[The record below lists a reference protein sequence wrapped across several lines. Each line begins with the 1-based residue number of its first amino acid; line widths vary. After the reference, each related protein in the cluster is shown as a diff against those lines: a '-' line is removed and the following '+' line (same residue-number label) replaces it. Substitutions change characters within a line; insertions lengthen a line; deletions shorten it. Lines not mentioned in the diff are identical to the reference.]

1 MKHKF
6 ILFILSI
13 FLVFWTSA
21 CQNSSPVD
29 GSMAALDKMDLASL
43 KSLLAKKKASM
54 SQLKMEIDSIANRME
69 VLDPTM
75 NNKKTQRVTILPVKD
90 TVFRQFITVQ
100 GLLEADE
107 IVSVNA
113 ETGGRLIKL
122 TIDEGDYVKKGDL
135 VGVLDMEQLTKQQ
148 AEIEKS
154 YELAQE
160 VYERQKRLWDQNI
173 GSEIQYLQAKNE
185 KERLEKSLE
194 TLTYQQSQGKIY
206 APVSGVV
213 DVVGIREGELV
224 SPGASIAIILD
235 VRQLIATADVPENY
249 LGSAHLGDD
258 VTVRFPSLDV
268 ETQGR
273 ISLIGSKID
282 KSNRT
287 FKIEVKVGRVAKN
300 LKPNMLTE
308 ITLNISTVKDV
319 ITIPINIVQQEING
333 NKYLM
338 VVDRNN
344 GTLVARKVYIT
355 TGETNDREAIVT
367 QGLSPGDEVI
377 LIGGRTVTE
386 GSPLEILD
394 NSVLSLD
401 SNLGGQ

>member
-1 MKHKF
+1 
-6 ILFILSI
+6 
-13 FLVFWTSA
+13 
-21 CQNSSPVD
+21 
-29 GSMAALDKMDLASL
+29 
-43 KSLLAKKKASM
+43 
-54 SQLKMEIDSIANRME
+54 
-69 VLDPTM
+69 
-75 NNKKTQRVTILPVKD
+75 
-90 TVFRQFITVQ
+90 
-100 GLLEADE
+100 
-107 IVSVNA
+107 
-113 ETGGRLIKL
+113 
-122 TIDEGDYVKKGDL
+122 
-135 VGVLDMEQLTKQQ
+135 
-148 AEIEKS
+148 
-154 YELAQE
+154 
-160 VYERQKRLWDQNI
+160 
-173 GSEIQYLQAKNE
+173 
-185 KERLEKSLE
+185 
-194 TLTYQQSQGKIY
+194 
-206 APVSGVV
+206 
-213 DVVGIREGELV
+213 
-224 SPGASIAIILD
+224 
-235 VRQLIATADVPENY
+235 
-249 LGSAHLGDD
+249 
-258 VTVRFPSLDV
+258 LDV

>member
-1 MKHKF
+1 MKHRS
-6 ILFILSI
+6 IIFILSI
-13 FLVFWTSA
+13 FFVFWTTA
-21 CQNSSPVD
+21 CQNSGSVD
-29 GSMAALDKMDLASL
+29 ADMQALDKMDLASL

-54 SQLKMEIDSIANRME
+54 SQLKVEVDSIVSRME

-90 TVFRQFITVQ
+90 TVFRQHITVQ

-107 IVSVNA
+107 TVSVNA
-113 ETGGRLIKL
+113 ETGGRLLKL
-122 TIDEGDYVKKGDL
+122 NIDEGDYVKKGDL
-135 VGVLDMEQLTKQQ
+135 VGVLDLEQLSKQQ

-185 KERLEKSLE
+185 KERMEKSLE
-194 TLTYQQSQGKIY
+194 TLAYQQSQGKIY

-213 DVVGIREGELV
+213 DVVNIREGELV
-224 SPGASIAIILD
+224 SPGAPIAVILD
-235 VRQLIATADVPENY
+235 IQQLIATADVPENY
-249 LGSAHLGDD
+249 LGSAHLGDE

-268 ETQGR
+268 ETKGR
-273 ISLIGSKID
+273 ITLIGSKID
-282 KSNRT
+282 KANRT
-287 FKIEVKVGRVAKN
+287 FRIEVRVGRIAKN

-333 NKYLM
+333 KKYLM

-344 GTLVARKVYIT
+344 GTLVAKKVYIT
-355 TGETNDREAIVT
+355 TGETNDKEAIVT
-367 QGLSPGDEVI
+367 QGLSQGDEVI
-377 LIGGRTVTE
+377 LIGGRTVSE
-386 GSPLEILD
+386 GTPLEILD
-394 NSVLSLD
+394 DSVLLLD
-401 SNLGGQ
+401 SNQGGQ

>member
-1 MKHKF
+1 
-6 ILFILSI
+6 SI
-13 FLVFWTSA
+13 STRQA
-21 CQNSSPVD
+21 
-29 GSMAALDKMDLASL
+29 
-43 KSLLAKKKASM
+43 
-54 SQLKMEIDSIANRME
+54 
-69 VLDPTM
+69 
-75 NNKKTQRVTILPVKD
+75 QRVTAMTVTD
-90 TVFRQFITVQ
+90 TIFNQYITAQ

-107 IVSVNA
+107 TISVNA
-113 ETGGRLIKL
+113 ETTGRLIKL
-122 TIDEGDYVKKGDL
+122 NIDEGDYVEKGDL
-135 VGVLDMEQLTKQQ
+135 VAVLDLEQLNRQM
-148 AEIEKS
+148 AELETS
-154 YELAQE
+154 YQLAQE

-194 TLTYQQSQGKIY
+194 TLAYQQSQGKIY

-224 SPGASIAIILD
+224 SPGASIAVILD

-249 LGSAHLGDD
+249 LGSAHLGDE

-287 FKIEVKVGRVAKN
+287 FKIEVKVGWVAKN

-355 TGETNDREAIVT
+355 TG
-367 QGLSPGDEVI
+367 
-377 LIGGRTVTE
+377 
-386 GSPLEILD
+386 
-394 NSVLSLD
+394 
-401 SNLGGQ
+401 